1 MEEDGTKGTAGKKR
15 GMRKR
20 QTRMLT
26 PLTHPAKGMK
36 ETITKTTQL
45 QGQAFKNVERNLLV
59 HDPRETNSVM
69 ISCVSD
75 ANSDYFESFP
85 LRGI

>member
-45 QGQAFKNVERNLLV
+45 
-59 HDPRETNSVM
+59 
-69 ISCVSD
+69 
-75 ANSDYFESFP
+75 
-85 LRGI
+85 